1 MGCVPARLGFGW
13 RSLCTPGCTNLRLG
27 TLLHSRTNANDES
40 RIRCSP
46 ARPNTEYKRKMES
59 VAHPLILGE
68 HKANI
73 KSQDLQVFQVCEFV
87 QV

>member
-1 MGCVPARLGFGW
+1 MCPGPIGIRLAV
-13 RSLCTPGCTNLRLG
+13 TVQPGCTNLRLG

-68 HKANI
+68 HKTNI
-73 KSQDLQVFQVCEFV
+73 KSQDLQVFQVCEFI